1 MDEILRQQQNP
12 QHARR
17 QSLLLLPVSKLHQ
30 LKFVIAG
37 YQRGYKWRKK
47 EILELLNDIHEF
59 DATKGIYCLQPIIL
73 KPIVSE
79 VKTIELQD
87 QRWDI
92 YKENEIIDGQQRT
105 TSLFIILKFLKYSS
119 FLDSAIEYTIDY
131 KIRRLSQQFLES
143 GKDNSVKDN
152 LIKDNLADLFAFL
165 PAKTAENLDE
175 KRYEDL
181 SSVNGYWKEYKEIHR
196 ENDNVDIYHFFVVAF
211 YIKLWFNRYQTDAE
225 ARKIFIDKLLNH
237 THLIWYSLDDSIAD
251 KNVITVFLNN
261 NKGKILLTTSEL
273 IKALFILDI
282 RNRENKAVADY
293 KINRFALEWDSIEK
307 RLQDDTFWYFIQPDP
322 KRYTQG
328 TRIDFLFDLLLKKSP
343 KEVDDTFAYRYFEQI
358 YNKQIRNVDANLFE
372 NEWGRVVQLFHKL
385 VDWYSDGTLY
395 HYIGFLTV
403 SGIKSLAE
411 VLQLSNVKKDVF
423 LEALKTNI
431 TVEFG
436 KTKVKDGS
444 KFYPY
449 HIDNLSYEESYDETQ
464 HVLLL
469 YNVLYYVNSMSDNK
483 FPFEL
488 YVKQKW
494 SIEHIVPQNPKEI
507 DEYRDF
513 KKWIRDQINFQG
525 EPNRRH
531 QEGLFKHLNKYA
543 SFDDYRK
550 DKELVDKVNKL
561 IESFTTNTH
570 QISNLVLLDRNT
582 NSALG
587 NMSFN
592 EKRKRILNFDK
603 SGGYKKE
610 ENEYRVFIPV
620 ETLSAFNKT
629 FSEKVQFSFW
639 SCQDGERY
647 KESINERLNQF
658 LPKESLHH
666 A

>member
-1 MDEILRQQQNP
+1 MDEILIQKSDSQDKQ
-12 QHARR
+12 R
-17 QSLLLLPVSKLHQ
+17 QSLLLLPVRELHQ
-30 LKFVIAG
+30 FQFMIAG

-47 EILELLNDIHEF
+47 EILELLNDINEF
-59 DATKGIYCLQPIIL
+59 DDSKGIYCLQPIIL
-73 KPIVSE
+73 KPITEDKKV
-79 VKTIELQD
+79 VDLKD
-87 QRWDI
+87 YRWDL
-92 YKENEIIDGQQRT
+92 YRENEIIDGQQRT
-105 TSLFIILKFLKYSS
+105 TSLYIILEFLKYSS
-119 FLDSAIEYTIDY
+119 SLDKPIEYTIDY
-131 KIRRLSQQFLES
+131 KIRNQSKEFLKCKLTE
-143 GKDNSVKDN
+143 
-152 LIKDNLADLFAFL
+152 LFAFL
-165 PAKTAENLDE
+165 PAKTPENLDE

-211 YIKLWFNRYQTDAE
+211 YIKLWFNRYQADAE

-282 RNRENKAVADY
+282 SNRENKAVADY

-411 VLQLSNVKKDVF
+411 VLQSSNVKKDVF

-431 TVEFG
+431 TDEFRT
-436 KTKVKDGS
+436 TKVKDGG

-449 HIDNLSYEESYDETQ
+449 HIDNLSYEECYDETQ

-513 KKWIRDQINFQG
+513 KKWIGDQINFQG

-531 QEGLFKHLNKYA
+531 QEGLFKDLNKYA

-561 IESFTTNTH
+561 IESFTINTH

-610 ENEYRVFIPV
+610 EKEYRVFIPV

-647 KESINERLNQF
+647 KESINERLKQF